1 MATSAMSDA
10 TEATI
15 GPARHGIQ
23 TRTDAATSI
32 AKAMSAGAWP
42 RPIQCSTSPR
52 NDSWTY
58 VPS

>member
-1 MATSAMSDA
+1 MSDA
-10 TEATI
+10 TEAII